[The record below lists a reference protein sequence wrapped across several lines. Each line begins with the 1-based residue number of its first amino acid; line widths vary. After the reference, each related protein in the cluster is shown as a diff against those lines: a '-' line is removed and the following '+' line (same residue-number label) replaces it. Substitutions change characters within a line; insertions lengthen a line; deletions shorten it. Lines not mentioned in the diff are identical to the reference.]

1 MQLKETQAALRA
13 FGKYVVQQARTNLTK
28 GSGENKKYGTKNV
41 SKELYNSV
49 AYDIDE
55 VSKGFRLYFEMED
68 YGMFQDRGV
77 KGVKGGKSLS
87 NFSYKQSS
95 NLVGLESAT
104 GTFAKWAEAK
114 RKQLRDKKGRFLS
127 YKQTGFALATIVKN
141 YGIKPSLFF
150 TKPFEKGFKD
160 LPTELQEQ
168 FAIDLENLI
177 TD

>member
-13 FGKYVVQQARTNLTK
+13 FGRYVVQQSRTNLTK
-28 GSGENKKYGTKNV
+28 SKKNV
-41 SKELYNSV
+41 DKTLYDSLG
-49 AYDIDE
+49 YTME
-55 VSKGFRLYFEMED
+55 QVSTGFRLYFEMED

-87 NFSYKQSS
+87 GFSYKQSS
-95 NLVGLESAT
+95 NLVGMESKT
-104 GTFAKWAEAK
+104 GTFGKWAATK
-114 RKQLRDKKGRFLS
+114 RIQFRDKRGRFLS
-127 YKQTGFALATIVKN
+127 FKQTGFALAAIVKN

-150 TKPFEKGFKD
+150 TKPFEKGFRD

>member
-1 MQLKETQAALRA
+1 MQLKETQTALRA

-28 GSGENKKYGTKNV
+28 GKKNV
-41 SKELYNSV
+41 DKTLYDSLG
-49 AYDIDE
+49 YTME
-55 VSKGFRLYFEMED
+55 QVSTGFRLYFEMED

-87 NFSYKQSS
+87 GFRYKQSS
-95 NLVGLESAT
+95 NLVGMESKT
-104 GTFAKWAEAK
+104 GTFGKWAAAK
-114 RKQLRDKKGRFLS
+114 RIQFRDKKGRFLS
-127 YKQTGFALATIVKN
+127 FKQTGFALATIVKN

>member
-13 FGKYVVQQARTNLTK
+13 FGKYVVQQSRTNLTK
-28 GSGENKKYGTKNV
+28 GKKNV
-41 SKELYNSV
+41 DKTLYDSLG
-49 AYDIDE
+49 YTIE
-55 VSKGFRLYFEMED
+55 QVSTGFRLYFEMED

-87 NFSYKQSS
+87 GFSYKQSS
-95 NLVGLESAT
+95 NLVGMESKT
-104 GTFAKWAEAK
+104 GTFGMWAATK
-114 RKQLRDKKGRFLS
+114 RIQFRDKKGRFLS
-127 YKQTGFALATIVKN
+127 FKQTGFALATIVKN

>member
-1 MQLKETQAALRA
+1 MQLKETQTALRA

-28 GSGENKKYGTKNV
+28 GKKNV
-41 SKELYNSV
+41 SKELYDS
-49 AYDIDE
+49 IGFTLEE
-55 VSKGFRLYFEMED
+55 VSAGFRLFFEMED

-77 KGVKGGKSLS
+77 KGVRGGKSLS

-104 GTFAKWAEAK
+104 GTFGKWAAVK

-150 TKPFEKGFKD
+150 TKPFEKAFTN
-160 LPTELQEQ
+160 LPKELQEQ
-168 FAIDLENLI
+168 FAKDLENLI
-177 TD
+177 

>member
-1 MQLKETQAALRA
+1 MQLKETQTALRA

-41 SKELYNSV
+41 SKELYNSI
-49 AYDIDE
+49 AYNIDE

-77 KGVKGGKSLS
+77 RGVKGGESLS
-87 NFSYKQSS
+87 NFRYKQSS

-104 GTFAKWAEAK
+104 GIFGKWAEAK

-141 YGIKPSLFF
+141 YGIKPSMFF
-150 TKPFEKGFKD
+150 TKPFEKAFTN
-160 LPTELQEQ
+160 LPKELQEQ

-177 TD
+177 

>member
-13 FGKYVVQQARTNLTK
+13 FGKYVVQQSRTNLTK
-28 GSGENKKYGTKNV
+28 GKKNV
-41 SKELYNSV
+41 DKTLYDSLG
-49 AYDIDE
+49 YTME
-55 VSKGFRLYFEMED
+55 QVSTGFRLYFEMED

-77 KGVKGGKSLS
+77 KGVKGGRSLS
-87 NFSYKQSS
+87 GFSYKQSS
-95 NLVGLESAT
+95 NLVGMESKT
-104 GTFAKWAEAK
+104 GTFGKWAAAK
-114 RKQLRDKKGRFLS
+114 RIQFRDKKGRFLS
-127 YKQTGFALATIVKN
+127 FKQTGFALATIVKN

>member
-13 FGKYVVQQARTNLTK
+13 FGRYVVQQSRTNLTK
-28 GSGENKKYGTKNV
+28 GKKNV
-41 SKELYNSV
+41 DKTLYDSLG
-49 AYDIDE
+49 YTME
-55 VSKGFRLYFEMED
+55 QVSTGFRLYFEMED

-87 NFSYKQSS
+87 GFSYKQSS
-95 NLVGLESAT
+95 NLVGMESKT
-104 GTFAKWAEAK
+104 GSFGKWAAAK
-114 RKQLRDKKGRFLS
+114 RIQFRDKKGRFLS
-127 YKQTGFALATIVKN
+127 FKQTGFALATIVKN

>member
-13 FGKYVVQQARTNLTK
+13 FGRYVVQQSRTNLTK
-28 GSGENKKYGTKNV
+28 GKKNV
-41 SKELYNSV
+41 DKTLYDSLG
-49 AYDIDE
+49 YTME
-55 VSKGFRLYFEMED
+55 QVSTGFRLYFDMED

-87 NFSYKQSS
+87 GFSYKQSS
-95 NLVGLESAT
+95 NLVGMESKT
-104 GTFAKWAEAK
+104 GTFGKWAATK
-114 RKQLRDKKGRFLS
+114 RIQFRDKKGRFLS
-127 YKQTGFALATIVKN
+127 FKQTGFALATIVKN

>member
-13 FGKYVVQQARTNLTK
+13 FGRYVVQQSRTNLTK
-28 GSGENKKYGTKNV
+28 GKKNV
-41 SKELYNSV
+41 DKTLYDSLG
-49 AYDIDE
+49 YTME
-55 VSKGFRLYFEMED
+55 QVSTGFRLYFEMED

-87 NFSYKQSS
+87 GFSYKQSS
-95 NLVGLESAT
+95 NLVGMESKT
-104 GTFAKWAEAK
+104 GTFGMWAATK
-114 RKQLRDKKGRFLS
+114 RIQFRDKKGRFLS
-127 YKQTGFALATIVKN
+127 FKQTGFALATIVKN

-168 FAIDLENLI
+168 FAKDLENLI
-177 TD
+177 

>member
-13 FGKYVVQQARTNLTK
+13 FGRYVVQQSRTNLTK
-28 GSGENKKYGTKNV
+28 GKKNV
-41 SKELYNSV
+41 DKTLYDSLG
-49 AYDIDE
+49 YTME
-55 VSKGFRLYFEMED
+55 QVSTGFRLYFEMED

-95 NLVGLESAT
+95 NLIGFESAT
-104 GTFAKWAEAK
+104 GTFGKWAKAK
-114 RKQLRDKKGRFLS
+114 RKQFRDKKGRFLS
-127 YKQTGFALATIVKN
+127 FKQTGFALATIVKN

-150 TKPFEKGFKD
+150 TKPFEKAFTN
-160 LPTELQEQ
+160 LPKELQEQ
-168 FAIDLENLI
+168 FAKDLENLI

>member
-13 FGKYVVQQARTNLTK
+13 FGRYVVQQSRTNLTK
-28 GSGENKKYGTKNV
+28 SKKNV
-41 SKELYNSV
+41 DKTLYDSLG
-49 AYDIDE
+49 YTME
-55 VSKGFRLYFEMED
+55 QVSTGFRLYFEMED

-87 NFSYKQSS
+87 GFSYKQSS
-95 NLVGLESAT
+95 NLVGMESKT
-104 GTFAKWAEAK
+104 GTFGKWAATK
-114 RKQLRDKKGRFLS
+114 RIQFRDKRGRFLS
-127 YKQTGFALATIVKN
+127 FKQTGFALATIVKN

-150 TKPFEKGFKD
+150 TKPFEKGFRD

>member
-13 FGKYVVQQARTNLTK
+13 FGRYVVQQSRTNLTK
-28 GSGENKKYGTKNV
+28 GKKNV
-41 SKELYNSV
+41 DKTLYDSLG
-49 AYDIDE
+49 YTME
-55 VSKGFRLYFEMED
+55 QVSTGFRLYFEMED

-87 NFSYKQSS
+87 GFSYKQSS
-95 NLVGLESAT
+95 NLVGMESKT
-104 GTFAKWAEAK
+104 GTFGKWAAAK
-114 RKQLRDKKGRFLS
+114 RIQFRDKKGRFLS
-127 YKQTGFALATIVKN
+127 FKQTGFALATIVKN

>member
-1 MQLKETQAALRA
+1 MQLKETQAALNA
-13 FGKYVVQQARTNLTK
+13 FAKYVIQQARTNLTK
-28 GSGENKKYGTKNV
+28 GGEYGSKNV
-41 SKELYNSV
+41 SKELYDSLTYINK
-49 AYDIDE
+49 E
-55 VSKGFRLYFEMED
+55 VSTGFRLYFEMED

-87 NFSYKQSS
+87 GFSYKQSS
-95 NLVGLESAT
+95 NLVGMESKT
-104 GTFAKWAEAK
+104 GTFGKWAATK
-114 RKQLRDKKGRFLS
+114 RIQFRDKKGRFLS
-127 YKQTGFALATIVKN
+127 FKQTGFELATIVKN